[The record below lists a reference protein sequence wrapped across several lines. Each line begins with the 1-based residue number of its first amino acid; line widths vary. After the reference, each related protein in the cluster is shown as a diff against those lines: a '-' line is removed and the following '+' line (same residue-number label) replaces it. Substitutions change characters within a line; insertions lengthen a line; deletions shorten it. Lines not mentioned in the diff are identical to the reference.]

1 MPTGAP
7 TGTVRTG
14 MTGMTGLRPPQA
26 RQTWWAR
33 ALQWWNSLNQKQ
45 KMIAGGIAVFLILAL
60 PLAIRVQKAT
70 AYTNLYENAL
80 SQDDVQDVSMAL
92 AQIGIPYNKTID
104 NHITVPPSRRVEA
117 LSDLLK
123 EGIPRHPFNQG
134 PTTSTTQTH
143 EEFTE
148 QQRLSLERDITMVLR
163 EFNEIS
169 DANVKLVIPSENA
182 TFFADEK
189 PQAKAAVVLRLKP
202 GVDKLPL
209 DKARAIV
216 NLVASSVPML
226 SPDNVELS
234 DTQGRLLSQQ
244 IKKADDG
251 SMPDNMLAQKK
262 NLQGQFESQIRQILD
277 KALGPDKYA
286 LAVNVDLNWNKSQ
299 SIVQT
304 NGSELNPKGDVIE
317 QRQID
322 TESYAKSPGASS
334 QGARAIAYAN
344 DATVTNGSSSKNG
357 NYQRSHILEKHRINA
372 TETRTDVTP
381 GQLNRVTASVLT
393 EEALSDEN
401 KNTLRAA
408 VQNAIGFNP
417 DRADSISFGT
427 LPFHRDELAQMGQAM
442 NTPLFVRHP
451 ASYAA
456 AANAAMRVLLAA
468 MIFGALGVGFYF
480 FRQQKA
486 VAEKTQLTLAATP
499 ATTVSDISDLLNEK
513 TGKATPA
520 GTTQASNQRL
530 EELVKQKPTK
540 VAELLK
546 TTWLAEK

>member
-26 RQTWWAR
+26 RPTWWAR
-33 ALQWWNSLNQKQ
+33 GLQIWNSLNQRQ
-45 KMIAGGIAVFLILAL
+45 KLMWGGIAVFLILVI
-60 PLAIRVQKAT
+60 PIFMQVQKAT
-70 AYTNLYENAL
+70 AYTDLYPNSL
-80 SQDDVQDVSMAL
+80 SPSDLQDVTIAL
-92 AQIGIPYNKTID
+92 TQEHIPYNKTLD
-104 NHITVPPSRRVEA
+104 NHVTVPPSRKVEA

-123 EGIPRHPFNQG
+123 QGIPRHPFYQL
-134 PTTSTTQTH
+134 PAASTTQTH

-148 QQRLSLERDITMVLR
+148 EQRLMLEQQITMVIR
-163 EFNEIS
+163 QFDEVA
-169 DANVKLVIPSENA
+169 DANVQLVIPSDNA

-226 SPDNVELS
+226 SVDNVELT
-234 DTQGRLLSQQ
+234 DTQGRLLSQE
-244 IKKADDG
+244 IKNAEDNT
-251 SMPDNMLAQKK
+251 MPDNMLTQKK
-262 NLQGQFESQIRQILD
+262 NMQEQLESQIRQILD
-277 KALGPDKYA
+277 KALGPDQYA

-299 SIVQT
+299 SVVQT
-304 NGSELNPKGDVIE
+304 NGTPLNAKGDLIDQE
-317 QRQID
+317 QID
-322 TESYAKSPGASS
+322 KESYSKAPGGSAGVKPITYSNDMAISGTSKS
-334 QGARAIAYAN
+334 
-344 DATVTNGSSSKNG
+344 G
-357 NYQRSHILEKHRINA
+357 NYERSHILVKHRINA
-372 TETRTDVTP
+372 AEVRTDVTP
-381 GQLNRVTASVLT
+381 GQLTRITASVLT

-417 DRADSISFGT
+417 DHGDSISFGT

-442 NTPLFVRHP
+442 SAPSWVRH
-451 ASYAA
+451 ARSYTG
-456 AANAAMRVLLAA
+456 AANAAMKVILAA
-468 MIFGALGVGFYF
+468 MVFGAVGAGFYL
-480 FRQQKA
+480 FRRQKA
-486 VAEKTQLTLAATP
+486 VAEKTQLSLAATP
-499 ATTVSDISDLLNEK
+499 ATTVSDISDLLTEK
-513 TGKATPA
+513 TGKTAAAPSAPPA
-520 GTTQASNQRL
+520 SQRL
-530 EELVKQKPTK
+530 EQLVKEKPTK